1 MQWISSLT
9 AGDSTACI
17 DHILEIEETLKKFD
31 RFIEQIEEDL
41 IDDDDDDDVSSSEE
55 DILD

>member
-9 AGDSTACI
+9 VGDSTAYI
-17 DHILEIEETLKKFD
+17 DHILEIEETFKNSD

-41 IDDDDDDDVSSSEE
+41 IDDDDDDVSSSEE